1 MDQSPV
7 WRAIVV
13 GILRP
18 LLFTLLKRDWKG
30 QDNIPRKGGVIIAVN
45 HLSWSD
51 PLALAHFIYKAGR
64 FPVYLAKAGVFK
76 TPVIGRII
84 RRTGQIPVYRE
95 RSDAALALRDAE
107 KGLRGG
113 ECVIFYPEGTCT
125 RDPDLWPM
133 AGKTGAARM
142 ALTTGV
148 PVIPVAHWGAHILWP
163 YGTKKFRPFPRKTM
177 HVIAGPPVDLSKY
190 EGRPLD
196 AATLNAATA
205 DIMRAIADL
214 LGELRGEPAPEKLY
228 DHKEVTR
235 ARRAA
240 EKGDPTEA
248 EATDA
253 AEVEASRTDDA
264 EPIRTADAEAGDAAE
279 PKRAGETEAREA
291 AEPDRTARA
300 EASDGAGVKASR
312 AAEAEPDRTVEAK
325 ASDAAE
331 AEQDGTAEAE
341 TSAAGDAPAD
351 RTAEAEGSDTG
362 KEAKAS

>member
-1 MDQSPV
+1 MDHSPV

-51 PLALAHFIYKAGR
+51 PLALAHFIYRAGR

-196 AATLNAATA
+196 TATLNAATA

-228 DHKEVTR
+228 DQKEITR

-240 EKGDPTEA
+240 EKGDPA
-248 EATDA
+248 EADASRTDEA
-253 AEVEASRTDDA
+253 EASRTDDA
-264 EPIRTADAEAGDAAE
+264 DASRTDEAGDAAE
-279 PKRAGETEAREA
+279 PAGTAKADA
-291 AEPDRTARA
+291 ADAA
-300 EASDGAGVKASR
+300 DVEAS
-312 AAEAEPDRTVEAK
+312 RTVEAE
-325 ASDAAE
+325 ASRTDEAGDAAE
-331 AEQDGTAEAE
+331 PAGTAKSEA
-341 TSAAGDAPAD
+341 SGAADAD
-351 RTAEAEGSDTG
+351 AEGSDTG

>member
-76 TPVIGRII
+76 APVIGRII

-228 DHKEVTR
+228 DHKETVR

-240 EKGDPTEA
+240 EKGDPA
-248 EATDA
+248 EA
-253 AEVEASRTDDA
+253 DA
-264 EPIRTADAEAGDAAE
+264 EPG
-279 PKRAGETEAREA
+279 EA
-291 AEPDRTARA
+291 AEPAEPNRTAGA
-300 EASDGAGVKASR
+300 EARDADDVETGR
-312 AAEAEPDRTVEAK
+312 AAEAEPDRTVEA
-325 ASDAAE
+325 
-331 AEQDGTAEAE
+331 G
-341 TSAAGDAPAD
+341 AGDAPTD
-351 RTAEAEGSDTG
+351 RTAEASDAVAAEGSDTG

>member
-1 MDQSPV
+1 MGQSPV

-30 QDNIPRKGGVIIAVN
+30 QDNVPRKGGVIIAVN

-76 TPVIGRII
+76 APVIGRII
-84 RRTGQIPVYRE
+84 RRTGQIPVYRD

-107 KGLRGG
+107 KGLRAG

-133 AGKTGAARM
+133 TGKTGAARM

-163 YGTKKFRPFPRKTM
+163 YGTKRFRPFPRKTM

-196 AATLNAATA
+196 AETLNAATA

-228 DHKEVTR
+228 DPREAAR
-235 ARRAA
+235 AKRA
-240 EKGDPTEA
+240 EKRADADATAAAGADA
-248 EATDA
+248 AAGTDA
-253 AEVEASRTDDA
+253 A
-264 EPIRTADAEAGDAAE
+264 DAAD
-279 PKRAGETEAREA
+279 T
-291 AEPDRTARA
+291 
-300 EASDGAGVKASR
+300 
-312 AAEAEPDRTVEAK
+312 
-325 ASDAAE
+325 
-331 AEQDGTAEAE
+331 DGT
-341 TSAAGDAPAD
+341 
-351 RTAEAEGSDTG
+351 DTG